1 MVKIGIGLAI
11 FIFLL
16 GVAFALY
23 FSGKDPDE
31 DNLIQN
37 SIQKLQA
44 IVLEEIKNVSELA
57 TFRKN
62 FKSTLK
68 FEDVTQFLDFQIP
81 GTSRKFSMDYT
92 GTIVCGCD
100 LSKIRIEREENSKN
114 RVKITVPQSKILDI
128 YADVNSFKIH
138 SQEAGI
144 FAENIK
150 IEEQNELI
158 AKDLESQ
165 KKSAIQDGIIELSNE
180 NIRQVLTS
188 IIAGKNLD
196 KNFQIDI
203 EFLSENKIP
212 QLQSPPI

>member
-16 GVAFALY
+16 GMVFALY
-23 FSGKDPDE
+23 FSGKEPEE

>member
-1 MVKIGIGLAI
+1 MIKIGIGLAI

-16 GVAFALY
+16 GMVFALY
-23 FSGKDPDE
+23 FSGKNPDE